1 MYSKFETTPADLDE
15 SHFYLGC
22 AQLNGATTPTKLR
35 NATAKEKTRLLKS
48 DKAMEEFLTGT
59 FDYVALRTSS
69 VKIGATGLRI
79 DESDGNPYTYAD
91 FVECY
96 GDDAKAMW
104 EASKKETPRG
114 VLQMKALL
122 DFNKI
127 GDKVFY
133 KGTPKC
139 AEVWTE
145 FLTSRPKD
153 YCFEG
158 DETTSIGLDEWTQI
172 FKYLKSTK
180 ANFEDYD
187 EYASPY
193 VLSHFKGWMECCV
206 KEGKW
211 GSNDDNEQKGDDSK
225 DEGGADDDLW

>member
-1 MYSKFETTPADLDE
+1 MYWKFEIIPADLDE
-15 SHFYLGC
+15 THFYLGC

-35 NATAKEKTRLLKS
+35 NALAKEKERLLKS
-48 DKAMEEFLTGT
+48 DEAMVEFLIGT
-59 FDYVALRTSS
+59 FDYVALNSSS
-69 VKIGATGLRI
+69 VKVGATGLRI

-96 GDDAKAMW
+96 GDDAKEMW

-114 VLQMKALL
+114 VQQMKALL
-122 DFNKI
+122 EFSKI
-127 GDKVFY
+127 GDKVFF

-193 VLSHFKGWMECCV
+193 VLSHFKDWMECCV